1 MKSFHVGIKA
11 IIADPDRGIL
21 LLRRDYQT
29 GETWDV
35 PGGRID
41 GDEDFDQTLS
51 REITEE
57 LPGCSL
63 KSMGKLLGGRRIHK
77 DIMPDT
83 SLVLMFF
90 EAEVDLPKVIEL
102 SDEHDGYMFV
112 KTAADIPTGVGA
124 ELIVVLEQQLSQH

>member
-11 IIADPDRGIL
+11 IIVDPERGIL

-41 GDEDFDQTLS
+41 GDEGFEQTLS

-77 DIMPDT
+77 DILPGI
-83 SLVLMFF
+83 SLVMMFF
-90 EAEVDLPKVIEL
+90 EAVVELPDTIEL

-112 KTAADIPTGVGA
+112 KTISDIPIGVGP
-124 ELIVVLEQQLSQH
+124 ELVTILEQLLV